1 MSANSSR
8 KQTRQDDDRDR
19 VELLRPEAERLLDMR
34 NEIDQ
39 LDSEIAT
46 LLTRRLSLAKEVA
59 QVKRSLNMPI
69 KDANREFKI
78 LNRVMRH
85 SSDPEISA
93 SLQQIYEKIL
103 ETSRLL
109 QEQEMT
115 EQPPEARAV

>member
-1 MSANSSR
+1 MNANNLR
-8 KQTRQDDDRDR
+8 KQSRQDDDRDR
-19 VELLRPEAERLLDMR
+19 IEALRPEAERLLDMR

-59 QVKRSLNMPI
+59 EIKRSLNMPI
-69 KDANREFKI
+69 RDANREFKI
-78 LNRVMRH
+78 INRVMRH
-85 SSDPEISA
+85 TADPEISA

-103 ETSRLL
+103 EISRLL
-109 QEQEMT
+109 QEQEMS